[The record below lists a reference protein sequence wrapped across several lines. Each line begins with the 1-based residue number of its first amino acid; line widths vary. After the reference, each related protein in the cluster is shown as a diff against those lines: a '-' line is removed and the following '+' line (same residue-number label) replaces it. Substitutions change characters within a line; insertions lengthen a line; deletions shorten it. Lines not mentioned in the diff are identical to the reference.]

1 MRLKIWCTQFVPL
14 WTKLMFNTLCT
25 CASQGHA
32 AVLLLGGCAL
42 IGSCRGNGEGGG
54 CREGTAIVVVHLR
67 AAR

>member
-1 MRLKIWCTQFVPL
+1 
-14 WTKLMFNTLCT
+14 MFNTLCT

-32 AVLLLGGCAL
+32 AVLLLGGRAL